1 VEVTGHK
8 QSQASLRR
16 VSVELEKLA
25 LTDELTGLRNR
36 RGFLLLADQGLRIA
50 RRTHAKCLL
59 VFVDLD
65 GLKLVNDTQGHTAGD
80 ALIVDAARVLTGV
93 FRESDVIAR
102 LGGDE
107 FAVLALVDDT
117 AASVAISEHLQARI
131 DEVNHQAGRPFQL
144 SMSFG
149 IEVLPSVADVSLED
163 LTARADHAMR
173 VQRRENRKELSNFR
187 QDMKRR

>member
-1 VEVTGHK
+1 
-8 QSQASLRR
+8 
-16 VSVELEKLA
+16 
-25 LTDELTGLRNR
+25 
-36 RGFLLLADQGLRIA
+36 
-50 RRTHAKCLL
+50 